1 MPNVPSVIGRVVAT
15 ELKPSTPHQFFF
27 WTARSAPVG
36 IGALVRVEGDGRIVY
51 GVVTD
56 AYAYSD
62 LASPLD
68 AVVGA
73 GGDPAAW
80 REPAHRS
87 EIRLFQTAVLRHE
100 PEEPLQQVPLG
111 EVFLASDADAALAE
125 EDLHAYRRLGIEP
138 APFRRVRYFAPYKPD
153 GVNLNTLRTHPGLTA
168 TEPLVWGLSEVLDY
182 AEVLLNRDYVHAKA
196 DALLDFL

>member
-1 MPNVPSVIGRVVAT
+1 MPNAPSVIGRVVAT

-73 GGDPAAW
+73 GGGPRQHHRRQRPRHQDFGRAIPAGEPVPALPR
-80 REPAHRS
+80 REGPDRGGVLQREGPGPLLPGSARGAGGGRPPRLSAVRHR
-87 EIRLFQTAVLRHE
+87 
-100 PEEPLQQVPLG
+100 G
-111 EVFLASDADAALAE
+111 GALPPSA
-125 EDLHAYRRLGIEP
+125 
-138 APFRRVRYFAPYKPD
+138 
-153 GVNLNTLRTHPGLTA
+153 
-168 TEPLVWGLSEVLDY
+168 
-182 AEVLLNRDYVHAKA
+182 
-196 DALLDFL
+196 